1 MKVDTHM
8 HTAEYSPDSFLPI
21 AEAVARAREMGID
34 GLCVTDH
41 DSMGARAV
49 IEKWRKDLD
58 FPLFLGCEVLTS
70 DGDIVCFGLDRA
82 PEPAALSA
90 PELIKRVRHC
100 GGCTVAAHPFR
111 NNNRGLEDLI
121 STVEGLD
128 GVECFNGSTDPQANL
143 HALDL
148 AKKSGRALLGAA
160 DAHYR
165 RRLGLFVTEF
175 DDELRD
181 EEDLIVAVRSG
192 KCRPLAW
199 NGHEFVSAEEF
210 CRAQLKEQE
219 AAARR

>member
-41 DSMGARAV
+41 DTLGARDA
-49 IEKWRKDLD
+49 IERWRRDLN
-58 FPLFLGCEVLTS
+58 FPLFLGCEVLTA
-70 DGDIVCFGLDRA
+70 DGDVVCFGLDKA
-82 PEPAALSA
+82 PEPGAVSAA
-90 PELIKRVRHC
+90 ELIKHVRAC

-111 NNNRGLEDLI
+111 NNNRGLEGLI

-128 GVECFNGSTDPQANL
+128 GVECFNGSTDPSANL

-148 AKKSGRALLGAA
+148 AKKARRALLGAA

-165 RRLGLFVTEF
+165 QRLGLFVTEF
-175 DDELRD
+175 DGWLRD
-181 EEDLIVAVRSG
+181 EGDLIAAVRSG
-192 KCRPLAW
+192 ACRPLAW
-199 NGHEFVSAEEF
+199 NGGGFVPAEEF
-210 CRAQLKEQE
+210 CRAQLKEK
-219 AAARR
+219 RR